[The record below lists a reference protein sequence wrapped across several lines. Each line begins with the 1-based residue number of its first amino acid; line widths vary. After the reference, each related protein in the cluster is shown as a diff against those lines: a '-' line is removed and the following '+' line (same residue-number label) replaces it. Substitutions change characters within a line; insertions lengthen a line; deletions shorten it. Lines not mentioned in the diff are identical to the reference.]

1 MDKLFRIVSVN
12 QLGQGRLSLLPEFNC
27 EIFWDS
33 HGFGYDSVI
42 LGKNYRYA
50 LPYCQW
56 WMVGT
61 GETFNLPL
69 SMILRMGYGLWGRI
83 WCCWGRIIMPKAFQ
97 IPEPNTWQ
105 AKVCILLVFGRWKL
119 FPKKFLGKL
128 FPDKY
133 PLKWKYIYPWEATMR
148 RSWGRTL

>member
-69 SMILRMGYGLWGRI
+69 SMILRIGYGFGEEF
-83 WCCWGRIIMPKAFQ
+83 GAFGEESLFLRHS
-97 IPEPNTWQ
+97 IYYRASKNLHPTSISLPLASWNSSPE
-105 AKVCILLVFGRWKL
+105 
-119 FPKKFLGKL
+119 KFLGKL
-128 FPDKY
+128 FPDNY
-133 PLKWKYIYPWEATMR
+133 PLKWKYIYPCAQSIYLT
-148 RSWGRTL
+148 